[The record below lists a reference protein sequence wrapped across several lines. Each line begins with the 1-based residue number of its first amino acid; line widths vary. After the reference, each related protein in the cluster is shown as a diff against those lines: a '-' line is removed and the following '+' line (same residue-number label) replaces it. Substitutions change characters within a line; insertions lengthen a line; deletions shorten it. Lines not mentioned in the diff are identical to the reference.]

1 MAAWSARAM
10 ASSAAATT
18 VADGMSL
25 LTSSAWLGPE
35 SAAAP
40 APVSSS
46 ITSVGRLSDPIS

>member
-1 MAAWSARAM
+1 M
-10 ASSAAATT
+10 T

-46 ITSVGRLSDPIS
+46 ITSVGRLSEPIS